1 MMCLP
6 IGKYLKNGLKYV
18 GKSIIGKSAT
28 AAIGNAAS
36 KITSTKVGS
45 KIAAIFDKEK
55 LSSAFEAGA
64 NVGDYTGTGI
74 LGRTIA
80 GTSAGAAR
88 AAYEAMPE
96 AVQSTARQLQKH
108 LAQTG

>member
-6 IGKYLKNGLKYV
+6 IGKYLKNGLKY
-18 GKSIIGKSAT
+18 IGKSVVGKGVT
-28 AAIGNAAS
+28 SAIGDATS

-45 KIAAIFDKEK
+45 KIAAIFDKDK
-55 LSSAFEAGA
+55 IASAFETGA
-64 NVGDYTGTGI
+64 NIGDYTGTGI
-74 LGRTIA
+74 MGRTIA

-96 AVQSTARQLQKH
+96 AV
-108 LAQTG
+108 